1 MATIYNNDIEKLISR
16 STKEN
21 EGLELITC
29 KRQPGNLRITKYA
42 CALRYQKSLRMEDE
56 IPDDEFGMII
66 KHGLERCRD
75 CPRGKRYAE
84 ILLHKG
90 ARQPQAARKG
100 RGRPPKAP
108 QIAAQQKALRPR
120 KKQVRKDDVVNGGLL

>member
-1 MATIYNNDIEKLISR
+1 MATAYNNHIENLIPK
-16 STKEN
+16 STRDR

-42 CALRYQKSLRMEDE
+42 CALRYKKSLRMQEE

-84 ILLHKG
+84 ILLDQEG
-90 ARQPQAARKG
+90 ETCRA
-100 RGRPPKAP
+100 
-108 QIAAQQKALRPR
+108 
-120 KKQVRKDDVVNGGLL
+120 VRKRRGQTGMRFAGSHARTRVPKKTEAKKPKSASAPESQ

>member
-1 MATIYNNDIEKLISR
+1 MATAYNNDIENLIPR
-16 STKEN
+16 STRDK

-42 CALRYQKSLRMEDE
+42 CALRYRKSLRMEEE

-84 ILLHKG
+84 VLLAQDASG
-90 ARQPQAARKG
+90 RRTG
-100 RGRPPKAP
+100 RRRRGRPPVRSVASGMKTHFPKKA
-108 QIAAQQKALRPR
+108 QA
-120 KKQVRKDDVVNGGLL
+120 KKQDPAPTSEG

>member
-1 MATIYNNDIEKLISR
+1 MATIYNNDIEKLIPR

-42 CALRYQKSLRMEDE
+42 CALRYEKSLRMEDE

-84 ILLHKG
+84 ILLHKE
-90 ARQPQAARKG
+90 ARQTNTARKR
-100 RGRPPKAP
+100 RGRPPKTP
-108 QIAAQQKALRPR
+108 QVAAQQKALRLT
-120 KKQVRKDDVVNGGLL
+120 KKEARRNDIVNGGQL

>member
-1 MATIYNNDIEKLISR
+1 MATIYNNDIENLIPK
-16 STKEN
+16 STRDK

-42 CALRYQKSLRMEDE
+42 CALRYRKSLRMQEE

-84 ILLHKG
+84 VLLAQEATG
-90 ARQPQAARKG
+90 RQAGRRR
-100 RGRPPKAP
+100 RGRPAIRSLGPAVKA
-108 QIAAQQKALRPR
+108 QISKKAQA
-120 KKQVRKDDVVNGGLL
+120 KKHESVSTSS

>member
-1 MATIYNNDIEKLISR
+1 MATIYNNDIEKLIPR
-16 STKEN
+16 STKDN

-42 CALRYQKSLRMEDE
+42 CALRYEKSLRMEDE

-84 ILLHKG
+84 VL
-90 ARQPQAARKG
+90 RQPQAARKR
-100 RGRPPKAP
+100 RGRPPKAS
-108 QIAAQQKALRPR
+108 QIAAQQKALRSR
-120 KKQVRKDDVVNGGLL
+120 KKQVRKNDVVNGRQL

>member
-1 MATIYNNDIEKLISR
+1 MATAYNNDIENLIPKSLR
-16 STKEN
+16 DR

-29 KRQPGNLRITKYA
+29 KRQPGNLRISKYA
-42 CALRYQKSLRMEDE
+42 CALRYKKSLRMQEE

-84 ILLHKG
+84 ILLGQEGEAIHSPTKRRG
-90 ARQPQAARKG
+90 RKG
-100 RGRPPKAP
+100 MRSAGSRTATR
-108 QIAAQQKALRPR
+108 IS
-120 KKQVRKDDVVNGGLL
+120 KKTAISKRSSAYVSESQ